1 MNISLLLHRP
11 AATLAVSFVLLVLA
25 ASGISRFQLDA
36 SSDSLVLDQDEDLR
50 IYDDTRQIFG
60 SDSSLVVVLQ
70 PPAGPFD
77 PGFLEQLEALS
88 LRLEEVPGVAG
99 ALALPRAPLF
109 LSPPKGLFRL
119 ADGFGTLRDGAPLD
133 QARAEVEGHPLYSE
147 ALVSLD
153 AGTTAIQI
161 ELEPEQA
168 LLDLE
173 QERYALRDLEAA
185 DSASPEQLEQLAT
198 IESAFRA
205 ETLAA
210 ADRRR
215 EQVAT
220 LREVLAEAD
229 EATDGALGVKALGG
243 LPMIAVDLVRFIERD
258 MVVFGAASVL
268 FVVLAVSLLFRSL
281 RWTLAITIHCSLTV
295 LAVLGILGWMDW
307 RVTVVTSNLSSL
319 LFIMTLAM
327 SVHVAVRTR
336 EEATRTTADEAL
348 TRALNHVVVPCAF
361 TVLTTMV
368 GFGSLYIS
376 RMRPVMDFAL
386 MMGLGLAVC
395 FLATFTLLPSL
406 VLLLRAKMPP
416 PRASTAERYRR
427 VATWSL
433 GNRALVFAA
442 ALVISVLGVLG
453 VSRLSVENSFMDYF
467 RDSSEIHR
475 GLELIDAELGGT
487 TPLEIVLES
496 ETADQWLDVDAI
508 EQLADLHRWLEEQP
522 EVGKVTSLESLVQ
535 LLEQIIAADPNP
547 ALRQAQVNTFLLRSL
562 RSRIPEDVARTAL
575 KPYVSDDYRTT
586 RITARIHESY
596 PGLDRSALLE
606 RIDRRLAEQPVAAA
620 DRQLVT
626 GMFVL
631 YNNMI
636 ESLFRSQVTTLAL
649 VLGSIAVMF
658 WLMLRSV
665 RLSLI
670 ALVPNIFP
678 IAIVLGTLGW
688 AGVPLDMMT
697 IMIAAIALGISV
709 DDTVHYLY
717 RYRVERTQR
726 SRAEALEHA
735 HMSVGR
741 ALVATTVAITF
752 GFTVMVLSNFKPTI
766 YFGLLTGLAMIAALL
781 ADGLLLPALI
791 AGRDMNNEAGSQP
804 RTEAAP

>member
-1 MNISLLLHRP
+1 MHVTRLLQRPVWTLVGSLLL
-11 AATLAVSFVLLVLA
+11 LILA
-25 ASGISRFQLDA
+25 ACGLTRFQLDA
-36 SSDSLVLDQDEDLR
+36 SSDSLVLEQDQDLR
-50 IYDDTRQIFG
+50 VYDETRRVFG

-70 PPAGPFD
+70 PPNGPFD
-77 PGFLEQLEALS
+77 TQFLEELEELCR
-88 LRLEEVPGVAG
+88 RLDEVPGVAG

-109 LSPPKGLFRL
+109 LSPPQGLFRL

-133 QARAEVEGHPLYSE
+133 LARTEVEDHPLYRE
-147 ALVSLD
+147 ALVSVDLE
-153 AGTTAIQI
+153 TTAIQI
-161 ELEPEQA
+161 ELEPEQT

-173 QERYALRDLEAA
+173 QERYLLRDLEDQGNA
-185 DSASPEQLEQLAT
+185 SAEQLARLAKV
-198 IESAFRA
+198 EAAFRA

-215 EQVAT
+215 DQVAA
-220 LREVLAEAD
+220 LRLLLAEAD
-229 EATDGALGVKALGG
+229 DDSGGLLGFRALGG

-258 MVVFGAASVL
+258 MVVFGIASVL

-281 RWTLAITIHCSLTV
+281 RWTLAITVHCTLTV
-295 LAVLGILGWMDW
+295 LAVLGLLGWMDW

-336 EEATRTTADEAL
+336 EEATRADPGPAL
-348 TRALNHVVVPCAF
+348 ANALNHVLVPCAF

-368 GFGSLYIS
+368 GFGSLYVS

-386 MMGLGLAVC
+386 MMALGLAVC
-395 FLATFTLLPSL
+395 FAATFTLLPAL
-406 VLLLRAKMPP
+406 VLVLRAQMPP
-416 PRASTAERYRR
+416 PRAATAARYRR
-427 VATWSL
+427 IASWAL
-433 GNRALVFAA
+433 GHRALVFAA
-442 ALVISVLGVLG
+442 ALTISVLGLLG
-453 VSRLSVENSFMDYF
+453 MSRLSVENSFMDYF

-475 GLELIDAELGGT
+475 GLELIDTELGGT

-496 ETADQWLDVDAI
+496 ETPDQWLDVDAI
-508 EQLADLHRWLEEQP
+508 AELAELHRWLEEQP
-522 EVGKVTSLESLVQ
+522 EVGKVTSLHSLVG
-535 LLEQIIAADPNP
+535 LLEKIIAADPNP

-586 RITARIHESY
+586 RITARIHESV
-596 PGLDRSALLE
+596 PDLDRSALLDRIRE
-606 RIDRRLAEQPVAAA
+606 RLEQHPVAAA
-620 DRQLVT
+620 DTQLVT

-649 VLGSIAVMF
+649 VLGSIALMF
-658 WLMLRSV
+658 WIMLRSV

-670 ALVPNIFP
+670 ALVPNLFP
-678 IAIVLGTLGW
+678 IAVVLGTLGW

-717 RYRVERTQR
+717 RYRAERAQR
-726 SRAEALEHA
+726 TRAEALEHA

-752 GFTVMVLSNFKPTI
+752 GFAVMVLSNFKPTI
-766 YFGLLTGLAMIAALL
+766 YFGLLTGLAMVAALA

-791 AGRDMNNEAGSQP
+791 LGRRPADPPGG
-804 RTEAAP
+804 AA